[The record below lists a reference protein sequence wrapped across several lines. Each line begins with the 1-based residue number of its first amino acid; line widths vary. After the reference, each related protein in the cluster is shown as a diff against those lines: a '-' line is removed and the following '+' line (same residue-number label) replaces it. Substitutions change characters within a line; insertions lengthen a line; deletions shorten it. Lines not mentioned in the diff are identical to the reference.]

1 MGTRRRL
8 TLEDRRDELLRACL
22 DLIGTRPWEEVSMA
36 DVAEA
41 AGASKPLLYHY
52 FATKRDLYLATVATA
67 AEELREATRPDPS
80 LALARRMRAALDA
93 HLDWIDSHALA
104 YRAILQGGISSEPRV
119 HAIVEQ
125 SRAEVVDRL
134 AETFGLDRLEP
145 CHHIAFRGW
154 IGFLE
159 SASLEWLTTR
169 AVTKEELAALLT
181 ASVLALPNV
190 IDRAGTFALIRT
202 AAAVPTAS

>member
-1 MGTRRRL
+1 MRTRRRL
-8 TLEDRRDELLRACL
+8 TVEDRRDELLRACL
-22 DLIGTRPWEEVSMA
+22 DLIGTRPWDEVSMA

-52 FATKRDLYLATVATA
+52 FATKRDLYLATVAAA

-80 LALARRMRAALDA
+80 LPLADRTRATLYA
-93 HLDWIDSHALA
+93 HLDWIDAHALA
-104 YRAILQGGISSEPRV
+104 YRTILQGGISSEPRV

-125 SRAEVVDRL
+125 SRIEVVDRL
-134 AETFGLDRLEP
+134 AETFAL
-145 CHHIAFRGW
+145 HHLTPAQRIAFRGW

-169 AVTKEELAALLT
+169 AITKDELAGLLT
-181 ASVLALPNV
+181 ASVLALPN
-190 IDRAGTFALIRT
+190 ITDGAAIQRT
-202 AAAVPTAS
+202 MHIEGSTSSE

>member
-8 TLEDRRDELLRACL
+8 SVEDRRDELLRACL
-22 DLIGTRPWEEVSMA
+22 GLIGTRPWDEVSMA
-36 DVAEA
+36 DIAEA

-52 FATKRDLYLATVATA
+52 FATKGDLYLATVAAA

-80 LALARRMRAALDA
+80 LPLATRMRAALDA
-93 HLDWIDSHALA
+93 HLDWIDAHALA
-104 YRAILQGGISSEPRV
+104 YRTILQGGISSEPRI

-134 AETFGLDRLEP
+134 AETFGLERLEAR
-145 CHHIAFRGW
+145 HHIAFRGW

-159 SASLEWLTTR
+159 SASLEWLTNRT
-169 AVTKEELAALLT
+169 VTKGEFAELLT
-181 ASVLALPNV
+181 ASVLALPDITDGADV
-190 IDRAGTFALIRT
+190 RT
-202 AAAVPTAS
+202 TMHIGGSTSSG

>member
-1 MGTRRRL
+1 MRTRRRL
-8 TLEDRRDELLRACL
+8 SVEDRRNELLRACL
-22 DLIGTRPWEEVSMA
+22 GLIGTRPWDEVSMA

-41 AGASKPLLYHY
+41 SGASKPLLYHY
-52 FATKRDLYLATVATA
+52 FATKGDLYLATVAAA

-80 LALARRMRAALDA
+80 LPVARRMRAALDA
-93 HLDWIDSHALA
+93 HLDWIDTHALA
-104 YRAILQGGISSEPRV
+104 YRTILQGGISSEPRV

-169 AVTKEELAALLT
+169 AITKDEVAELLT
-181 ASVLALPNV
+181 ASVLALPDITDGADV
-190 IDRAGTFALIRT
+190 RRT
-202 AAAVPTAS
+202 THIEAATSSG

>member
-1 MGTRRRL
+1 MGTRRRR
-8 TLEDRRDELLRACL
+8 TVKDRRDELLRASL
-22 DLIGTRPWEEVSMA
+22 GLIGTRPWDEVSMA

-52 FATKRDLYLATVATA
+52 FATKRDLYLATVAA
-67 AEELREATRPDPS
+67 AAGELQEATRPDP
-80 LALARRMRAALDA
+80 LLPLARRMRAALDA
-93 HLDWIDSHALA
+93 HLDWIDAHALA

-119 HAIVEQ
+119 HAIVER

-134 AETFGLDRLEP
+134 AETFGLERLEP

-159 SASLEWLTTR
+159 AAGLEWLTNR
-169 AVTKEELAALLT
+169 AVTKEQLAGLLT
-181 ASVLALPNV
+181 ASVLTLPD
-190 IDRAGTFALIRT
+190 ITDRVDVSPQPFPR
-202 AAAVPTAS
+202 AAR